1 MYNLKKGRNRKK
13 SKHHS
18 NDSNIWTVQMPRRMV
33 LGTMGIFLL
42 IPMIL
47 FVYKE
52 LHLPSMDEQLLRGNQ
67 HHGPTNHDGTI
78 ARKKKANRNQE
89 YVTWMAN
96 FLTNEEV
103 DEEEEDNEGLL
114 DSADIGGAMT
124 DLNETIHNNNNNNYD
139 GNRPNET
146 TGGLDHLFFPN
157 SIVGEDGSADQGMTT
172 INDDHEEN
180 EEEMDAS
187 ENDANH

>member
-1 MYNLKKGRNRKK
+1 
-13 SKHHS
+13 
-18 NDSNIWTVQMPRRMV
+18 MPRRMV

-67 HHGPTNHDGTI
+67 HHDPTNHDGTI

-124 DLNETIHNNNNNNYD
+124 DLNETIHNNNNNNNYD

-157 SIVGEDGSADQGMTT
+157 NNIVGEDGSADQGMTT